1 MIGVDLLKL
10 LLERYG
16 IDPNKVIENNEN
28 VLVKG
33 NYDEIESVIKYLIGE
48 LKISPK
54 NIEKA
59 PSILYFNVSAVRKN
73 VEFLQKQHLYLSFSN
88 VETCLHVL
96 NTDPFQLE
104 ETYNYVKDN
113 YGVEFINKIT
123 SVLRIDVERIKR
135 IEKLGLDK
143 DATLSAAISRLSID
157 DIVADVQ
164 ICRENN
170 VNPKGTVFSKTADE
184 IKDIVKFCRENN
196 IDITDSVFNR
206 TADEIKD
213 IVKVCK
219 ENNVDPKGEVFKRTA
234 DEIKDIVKVC
244 RENNIDPKGSVFS
257 KTADEIKDIVKVC
270 RENNIDPKGNVFS
283 KTADE
288 IKDIIEVCRENN
300 VDITDSVFRRTSDEI
315 KDIVKVC
322 RENNVDLKD
331 NLSVFFKTADK
342 IKDIIDVCREN
353 NVDPKGNVFFKTADE
368 IKDVIEVCRENN
380 IDPKGVVFKRT
391 TDEIKDIVK
400 ICRENN
406 IDPKGNVFKRT
417 ADEIKDIIEFCRENN
432 IDPKGNVSVFRRT
445 ADEIKDIVKVCRK
458 NNTKITGRVFS
469 RTADKLQSS
478 IDFIKVHYDS
488 SYLTPLIIVK
498 DAKHLSKVF
507 PYLDELG
514 VLETVRQSASI
525 LDLPLDDIRE
535 RKKFVDSIGEPMVL
549 ENGKFNSV
557 FGMSRKRYAERVSN
571 VKKNSDGDSYGGK

>member
-10 LLERYG
+10 LLEGYG
-16 IDPNKVIENNEN
+16 IDPNKVIKNNEN

-59 PSILYFNVSAVRKN
+59 PSILYFNVSAIRKN
-73 VEFLQKQHLYLSFSN
+73 VEFLQKQHISFSN

-96 NTDPFQLE
+96 NTEPFQLE
-104 ETYNYVKDN
+104 ETYNYIMDN
-113 YGVEFINKIT
+113 YGVEFINRIT
-123 SVLRIDVERIKR
+123 SVLRFDVERIKK
-135 IEKLGLDK
+135 IEMLGLDK
-143 DATLSAAISRLSID
+143 DATLSATISRLSID

-170 VNPKGTVFSKTADE
+170 VNPKGT
-184 IKDIVKFCRENN
+184 
-196 IDITDSVFNR
+196 
-206 TADEIKD
+206 
-213 IVKVCK
+213 
-219 ENNVDPKGEVFKRTA
+219 
-234 DEIKDIVKVC
+234 
-244 RENNIDPKGSVFS
+244 VFS

-458 NNTKITGRVFS
+458 NNIKITGRVFS

-557 FGMSRKRYAERVSN
+557 FGMSRKRYAKRVSN

>member
-10 LLERYG
+10 LLEGYG
-16 IDPNKVIENNEN
+16 IDPNKVIKNNEN

-48 LKISPK
+48 LKISSK

-59 PSILYFNVSAVRKN
+59 PSILYFNVSAIRKN
-73 VEFLQKQHLYLSFSN
+73 VEFLQKQHISFSN

-96 NTDPFQLE
+96 NTDHFQLE
-104 ETYNYVKDN
+104 ETYNYIMDN
-113 YGVEFINKIT
+113 YGVKYINEIT
-123 SVLRIDVERIKR
+123 SILRVNVERIKE
-135 IEKLGLDK
+135 IEKLALDK
-143 DATLSAAISRLSID
+143 DTTLSAAISRLSID
-157 DIVADVQ
+157 DIVEDVQ

-184 IKDIVKFCRENN
+184 IKDIVKF
-196 IDITDSVFNR
+196 
-206 TADEIKD
+206 
-213 IVKVCK
+213 
-219 ENNVDPKGEVFKRTA
+219 
-234 DEIKDIVKVC
+234 C

-380 IDPKGVVFKRT
+380 IEPKGVVFKRT

-406 IDPKGNVFKRT
+406 IDPNGNVFKRT

-458 NNTKITGRVFS
+458 NNIKITGRVFS

-478 IDFIKVHYDS
+478 INFIKVHYDS

-557 FGMSRKRYAERVSN
+557 FGMSRKRYAKRVSN

>member
-16 IDPNKVIENNEN
+16 IDSNKVIKNNEN

-59 PSILYFNVSAVRKN
+59 PSILYFNVSAIRRN
-73 VEFLQKQHLYLSFSN
+73 VEFLQKQHISFSN

-96 NTDPFQLE
+96 NTEPFQLE
-104 ETYNYVKDN
+104 ETYNYIMDN
-113 YGVEFINKIT
+113 YGVEFINRIT
-123 SVLRIDVERIKR
+123 SILRVNVERIKK
-135 IEKLGLDK
+135 IEKLALDK
-143 DATLSAAISRLSID
+143 DTTLSAAISRLSID

-170 VNPKGTVFSKTADE
+170 VDLKDNVTVFNRTADE
-184 IKDIVKFCRENN
+184 VKDIVKACKENN
-196 IDITDSVFNR
+196 IDPKGTVFNR

-213 IVKVCK
+213 IIEVCRENNVDLKDNAAIFMKTADEIKDIVKVCR
-219 ENNVDPKGEVFKRTA
+219 ENNIDPKGEVFRRTA

-244 RENNIDPKGSVFS
+244 RENNIDPKGDVFRRTADEIKDIVKACKENNIDPKGNVFRRTADEIKDIIDVCRENNVDLKNNATMFMKTADEIKDIVEVCKENNIDPKGNVFR

-270 RENNIDPKGNVFS
+270 RENNVDPKGTVFQR
-283 KTADE
+283 TADE

-300 VDITDSVFRRTSDEI
+300 I
-315 KDIVKVC
+315 
-322 RENNVDLKD
+322 
-331 NLSVFFKTADK
+331 
-342 IKDIIDVCREN
+342 
-353 NVDPKGNVFFKTADE
+353 
-368 IKDVIEVCRENN
+368 
-380 IDPKGVVFKRT
+380 
-391 TDEIKDIVK
+391 
-400 ICRENN
+400 
-406 IDPKGNVFKRT
+406 
-417 ADEIKDIIEFCRENN
+417 
-432 IDPKGNVSVFRRT
+432 
-445 ADEIKDIVKVCRK
+445 
-458 NNTKITGRVFS
+458 KITGSVFS
-469 RTADKLQSS
+469 RAADKLQSS
-478 IDFIKVHYDS
+478 MDFIKEHYDS

-514 VLETVRQSASI
+514 VLGVVRQSASI
-525 LDLPLDDIRE
+525 LELKLDEIRE
-535 RKKFVDSIGEPMVL
+535 RKNFVDSIGEPMVL

-557 FGMSRKRYAERVSN
+557 FGMSRKKYAERVSN

>member
-16 IDPNKVIENNEN
+16 IDPNKVIKNNEN

-33 NYDEIESVIKYLIGE
+33 NYDEIEDVIKYLIGE
-48 LKISPK
+48 LKISSK

-59 PSILYFNVSAVRKN
+59 PSILYFNVSAIRKN
-73 VEFLQKQHLYLSFSN
+73 VEFLQKQHISFSN

-104 ETYNYVKDN
+104 ETYNYIMDN
-113 YGVEFINKIT
+113 YGAKFISEIT
-123 SVLRIDVERIKR
+123 SILSVNVERIKE
-135 IEKLGLDK
+135 IEKLNLDK
-143 DATLSAAISRLSID
+143 DTTLSAAVSRLSID

-170 VNPKGTVFSKTADE
+170 VDLKDNVTVFNRTADE
-184 IKDIVKFCRENN
+184 IKDIIEVCRENN
-196 IDITDSVFNR
+196 VDPKGTVFNR

-213 IVKVCK
+213 IVKVCR
-219 ENNVDPKGEVFKRTA
+219 ENSIDPKGTVFKRTA

-244 RENNIDPKGSVFS
+244 RENNIDLKDNATIFM

-270 RENNIDPKGNVFS
+270 RENNVDPKGTVFLRTADEIKDIVNVCRENSIDPKGTVFQRTADEIKDIVKVCRENNVDPKGNATMFTQ
-283 KTADE
+283 TADE

-300 VDITDSVFRRTSDEI
+300 I
-315 KDIVKVC
+315 
-322 RENNVDLKD
+322 
-331 NLSVFFKTADK
+331 
-342 IKDIIDVCREN
+342 
-353 NVDPKGNVFFKTADE
+353 
-368 IKDVIEVCRENN
+368 
-380 IDPKGVVFKRT
+380 
-391 TDEIKDIVK
+391 
-400 ICRENN
+400 
-406 IDPKGNVFKRT
+406 
-417 ADEIKDIIEFCRENN
+417 
-432 IDPKGNVSVFRRT
+432 
-445 ADEIKDIVKVCRK
+445 
-458 NNTKITGRVFS
+458 KITGSVFS

-478 IDFIKVHYDS
+478 IDFIKEHYDS

-525 LDLPLDDIRE
+525 LGLPLDDIRE
-535 RKKFVDSIGEPMVL
+535 RKKFVDSIGESMVL

>member
-1 MIGVDLLKL
+1 MIGIDLLKL

-16 IDPNKVIENNEN
+16 IDPNKVIKNNEN

-54 NIEKA
+54 NIERA
-59 PSILYFNVSAVRKN
+59 PSILYFNVFAIRKN
-73 VEFLQKQHLYLSFSN
+73 VEFLQKQHISFSN

-104 ETYNYVKDN
+104 ETYNYVRDN
-113 YGVEFINKIT
+113 YGVKSINEIT
-123 SVLRIDVERIKR
+123 SILSVNVERIKE
-135 IEKLGLDK
+135 IEKLNLDK
-143 DATLSAAISRLSID
+143 DTTLSAAISHLSID

-170 VNPKGTVFSKTADE
+170 VDLKDNVTVFNRTADE
-184 IKDIVKFCRENN
+184 IKDIIEVCRENN
-196 IDITDSVFNR
+196 VDPKGNVFLR

-213 IVKVCK
+213 IVKVCR
-219 ENNVDPKGEVFKRTA
+219 ENNVDPKGNVFLRTADEIKDIVKVCRENNVDPKGNVFLRTADEIKDIVKVCRENNVDPKGNVFLRTADEIKDIVKVCRENNVDPKGNVFLRTA

-244 RENNIDPKGSVFS
+244 RENNIDPKGDVF
-257 KTADEIKDIVKVC
+257 
-270 RENNIDPKGNVFS
+270 
-283 KTADE
+283 
-288 IKDIIEVCRENN
+288 
-300 VDITDSVFRRTSDEI
+300 
-315 KDIVKVC
+315 
-322 RENNVDLKD
+322 L
-331 NLSVFFKTADK
+331 
-342 IKDIIDVCREN
+342 
-353 NVDPKGNVFFKTADE
+353 
-368 IKDVIEVCRENN
+368 
-380 IDPKGVVFKRT
+380 
-391 TDEIKDIVK
+391 
-400 ICRENN
+400 
-406 IDPKGNVFKRT
+406 
-417 ADEIKDIIEFCRENN
+417 
-432 IDPKGNVSVFRRT
+432 RT

-458 NNTKITGRVFS
+458 NNIKITGRVFS

-535 RKKFVDSIGEPMVL
+535 RKKIVDSIGEPMVL

-557 FGMSRKRYAERVSN
+557 FGMSRKRYAKRVSN

>member
-10 LLERYG
+10 LLEGYG
-16 IDPNKVIENNEN
+16 IDPNKVIKNNEN

-59 PSILYFNVSAVRKN
+59 PSILYFNVSAIRKN
-73 VEFLQKQHLYLSFSN
+73 VEFLQKQHISFSN

-96 NTDPFQLE
+96 NTEPFQLE
-104 ETYNYVKDN
+104 ETYNYIMDN
-113 YGVEFINKIT
+113 YGVEFINRIT
-123 SVLRIDVERIKR
+123 SVLRFNVERIKK
-135 IEKLGLDK
+135 IEMLGLDK
-143 DATLSAAISRLSID
+143 DATLSATISRLSID

-219 ENNVDPKGEVFKRTA
+219 ENNVVPKGEVFKR
-234 DEIKDIVKVC
+234 
-244 RENNIDPKGSVFS
+244 P
-257 KTADEIKDIVKVC
+257 ADEIKDIVKVC

-458 NNTKITGRVFS
+458 NNIKITGRVFS

-535 RKKFVDSIGEPMVL
+535 RKKIVDSIGEPMVL

-557 FGMSRKRYAERVSN
+557 FGMSRKRYAKRVSN

>member
-10 LLERYG
+10 LLEGYG
-16 IDPNKVIENNEN
+16 IDPNKVIKNNEN

-59 PSILYFNVSAVRKN
+59 PSILYFNVSAIRKN
-73 VEFLQKQHLYLSFSN
+73 VEFLQKQHISFSN

-96 NTDPFQLE
+96 NTEPFQLE
-104 ETYNYVKDN
+104 ETYNYIMDN
-113 YGVEFINKIT
+113 YGVEFINRIT
-123 SVLRIDVERIKR
+123 SILRVNVERIKK
-135 IEKLGLDK
+135 IEKLALDK
-143 DATLSAAISRLSID
+143 DTTLSAAISRLSID

-170 VNPKGTVFSKTADE
+170 VDLKDNVTVFNRTADE
-184 IKDIVKFCRENN
+184 VKDIVKACKENN
-196 IDITDSVFNR
+196 IDPKGTVFNR

-213 IVKVCK
+213 IIEFCR
-219 ENNVDPKGEVFKRTA
+219 ENNVDLKNNVTVFLRTA

-244 RENNIDPKGSVFS
+244 RENNIDPKGAVF
-257 KTADEIKDIVKVC
+257 
-270 RENNIDPKGNVFS
+270 R

-288 IKDIIEVCRENN
+288 IKDIIEVCRKNN
-300 VDITDSVFRRTSDEI
+300 IKITG
-315 KDIVKVC
+315 
-322 RENNVDLKD
+322 
-331 NLSVFFKTADK
+331 SVFF
-342 IKDIIDVCREN
+342 
-353 NVDPKGNVFFKTADE
+353 
-368 IKDVIEVCRENN
+368 
-380 IDPKGVVFKRT
+380 
-391 TDEIKDIVK
+391 
-400 ICRENN
+400 
-406 IDPKGNVFKRT
+406 
-417 ADEIKDIIEFCRENN
+417 
-432 IDPKGNVSVFRRT
+432 
-445 ADEIKDIVKVCRK
+445 
-458 NNTKITGRVFS
+458 

-478 IDFIKVHYDS
+478 IDFIKEHYDS

-507 PYLDELG
+507 SYLDELG

-525 LDLPLDDIRE
+525 LELKLDEIRE
-535 RKKFVDSIGEPMVL
+535 RKNFVDSIGEPMVL

-557 FGMSRKRYAERVSN
+557 FGMSRKKYAERVSN

>member
-16 IDPNKVIENNEN
+16 IDPNKVIKNNEN

-33 NYDEIESVIKYLIGE
+33 NYDEIEDVIKYLIGE

-59 PSILYFNVSAVRKN
+59 PSILYFNVSAIRKN
-73 VEFLQKQHLYLSFSN
+73 VEFLQKQHISFSN

-96 NTDPFQLE
+96 NTEPFQLE
-104 ETYNYVKDN
+104 ETYNYIMDN
-113 YGVEFINKIT
+113 YGVEFINRIT
-123 SVLRIDVERIKR
+123 SILGVNVERIKE
-135 IEKLGLDK
+135 IEKLNLDK
-143 DATLSAAISRLSID
+143 DTTLSAAVSRLSID

-170 VNPKGTVFSKTADE
+170 VDLKDNVTVFNRTADE
-184 IKDIVKFCRENN
+184 IKDIIEVCRENN
-196 IDITDSVFNR
+196 VDPKGNVFLR

-213 IVKVCK
+213 IVKVCR
-219 ENNVDPKGEVFKRTA
+219 ENNVDPKGEVFLRTA

-244 RENNIDPKGSVFS
+244 RENNIDPKGYVF
-257 KTADEIKDIVKVC
+257 
-270 RENNIDPKGNVFS
+270 RR
-283 KTADE
+283 TADE

-300 VDITDSVFRRTSDEI
+300 VDLKNNATMFMKTADEIKDIVEVCKENNIDPKGNVFRKTADEI

-322 RENNVDLKD
+322 RENNL
-331 NLSVFFKTADK
+331 
-342 IKDIIDVCREN
+342 
-353 NVDPKGNVFFKTADE
+353 DPKGTVFQ
-368 IKDVIEVCRENN
+368 
-380 IDPKGVVFKRT
+380 
-391 TDEIKDIVK
+391 
-400 ICRENN
+400 
-406 IDPKGNVFKRT
+406 RT
-417 ADEIKDIIEFCRENN
+417 ADEIKDIIEVCRENN
-432 IDPKGNVSVFRRT
+432 I
-445 ADEIKDIVKVCRK
+445 
-458 NNTKITGRVFS
+458 KITGSVFS
-469 RTADKLQSS
+469 RAADKLQSS
-478 IDFIKVHYDS
+478 MDFIKEHYDS

-507 PYLDELG
+507 SYLDELG

-525 LDLPLDDIRE
+525 LGLKLDEIRE
-535 RKKFVDSIGEPMVL
+535 RKNFVDSIGEPMVL

>member
-10 LLERYG
+10 LLEGYG
-16 IDPNKVIENNEN
+16 IDPNKVIKNNEN

-33 NYDEIESVIKYLIGE
+33 NYGEIESVIKYLIGE

-59 PSILYFNVSAVRKN
+59 PSILYFNVSAIRKN

-113 YGVEFINKIT
+113 YGVKFINRIT
-123 SVLRIDVERIKR
+123 SVLRFDVERIKK
-135 IEKLGLDK
+135 IEMLGLYK
-143 DATLSAAISRLSID
+143 DATLSATISRLSID

-244 RENNIDPKGSVFS
+244 RENNI
-257 KTADEIKDIVKVC
+257 
-270 RENNIDPKGNVFS
+270 
-283 KTADE
+283 
-288 IKDIIEVCRENN
+288 
-300 VDITDSVFRRTSDEI
+300 
-315 KDIVKVC
+315 
-322 RENNVDLKD
+322 
-331 NLSVFFKTADK
+331 
-342 IKDIIDVCREN
+342 
-353 NVDPKGNVFFKTADE
+353 DPKGNVFFKTADE

-458 NNTKITGRVFS
+458 NNIKITGRVFS

-535 RKKFVDSIGEPMVL
+535 RKKIVDSIGEPMVL
-549 ENGKFNSV
+549 
-557 FGMSRKRYAERVSN
+557 
-571 VKKNSDGDSYGGK
+571 

>member
-16 IDPNKVIENNEN
+16 IDPNKVIKNNEN

-33 NYDEIESVIKYLIGE
+33 NYDEIEDVIKYLIGE

-59 PSILYFNVSAVRKN
+59 PSILYFNVSAIRKN
-73 VEFLQKQHLYLSFSN
+73 VEFLQKQHISFSN

-104 ETYNYVKDN
+104 ETYNYIMDN
-113 YGVEFINKIT
+113 YGVEFINRIT
-123 SVLRIDVERIKR
+123 SILGVNVERIKE
-135 IEKLGLDK
+135 IEKLNLDK
-143 DATLSAAISRLSID
+143 DTTLSAAVSRLSID

-170 VNPKGTVFSKTADE
+170 VDL
-184 IKDIVKFCRENN
+184 KDNV
-196 IDITDSVFNR
+196 TVFNR

-213 IVKVCK
+213 IIEVCREKNVDLKDNATIFIKTADEIKDIVKVCR
-219 ENNVDPKGEVFKRTA
+219 ENNIDPNGEVFRRTA

-244 RENNIDPKGSVFS
+244 RENNIDPKGDVFRR
-257 KTADEIKDIVKVC
+257 TADEIKDIVKVC
-270 RENNIDPKGNVFS
+270 KENNVDPNGNVFRR
-283 KTADE
+283 TADE

-300 VDITDSVFRRTSDEI
+300 VDLKNNATMFMKTADEIKDIVEVCKENNIDPKGNVFRKTADEI

-322 RENNVDLKD
+322 RENNL
-331 NLSVFFKTADK
+331 
-342 IKDIIDVCREN
+342 
-353 NVDPKGNVFFKTADE
+353 DPKGTVFQ
-368 IKDVIEVCRENN
+368 
-380 IDPKGVVFKRT
+380 
-391 TDEIKDIVK
+391 
-400 ICRENN
+400 
-406 IDPKGNVFKRT
+406 RT
-417 ADEIKDIIEFCRENN
+417 ADEIKDIIEVCRENN
-432 IDPKGNVSVFRRT
+432 I
-445 ADEIKDIVKVCRK
+445 
-458 NNTKITGRVFS
+458 KITGSVFS
-469 RTADKLQSS
+469 RAADKLQSS
-478 IDFIKVHYDS
+478 MDFIKEHYDS

-514 VLETVRQSASI
+514 VLGTVRQSASI
-525 LDLPLDDIRE
+525 LGLPLDDIRE
-535 RKKFVDSIGEPMVL
+535 RKNFIDSIGEPMVL

>member
-1 MIGVDLLKL
+1 MIGIDLLKL

-16 IDPNKVIENNEN
+16 IDPNKVIKNNEN

-54 NIEKA
+54 NIERA
-59 PSILYFNVSAVRKN
+59 PSILYFNVFAIRKN
-73 VEFLQKQHLYLSFSN
+73 VEFLQKQHISFSN

-104 ETYNYVKDN
+104 ETYNYVRDN
-113 YGVEFINKIT
+113 YGVKSINEIT
-123 SVLRIDVERIKR
+123 SILSVNVERIKE
-135 IEKLGLDK
+135 IEKLNLDK
-143 DATLSAAISRLSID
+143 DTTLSAAISHLSID

-170 VNPKGTVFSKTADE
+170 VDLKDNVTVFNRTADE
-184 IKDIVKFCRENN
+184 IKDIIEVCRENN
-196 IDITDSVFNR
+196 VDPKGNVFLR

-213 IVKVCK
+213 IVKVCR
-219 ENNVDPKGEVFKRTA
+219 ENNVDPKGNVFLRTA

-244 RENNIDPKGSVFS
+244 RENNIDPKGDVF
-257 KTADEIKDIVKVC
+257 
-270 RENNIDPKGNVFS
+270 
-283 KTADE
+283 
-288 IKDIIEVCRENN
+288 
-300 VDITDSVFRRTSDEI
+300 
-315 KDIVKVC
+315 
-322 RENNVDLKD
+322 L
-331 NLSVFFKTADK
+331 
-342 IKDIIDVCREN
+342 
-353 NVDPKGNVFFKTADE
+353 
-368 IKDVIEVCRENN
+368 
-380 IDPKGVVFKRT
+380 
-391 TDEIKDIVK
+391 
-400 ICRENN
+400 
-406 IDPKGNVFKRT
+406 
-417 ADEIKDIIEFCRENN
+417 
-432 IDPKGNVSVFRRT
+432 RT

-458 NNTKITGRVFS
+458 NNIKITGRVFS

-535 RKKFVDSIGEPMVL
+535 RKKIVDSIGEPMVL

-557 FGMSRKRYAERVSN
+557 FGMSRKRYAKRVSN

>member
-16 IDPNKVIENNEN
+16 IDPNKVIKNNEN

-59 PSILYFNVSAVRKN
+59 PSILYFNVSAIRKN
-73 VEFLQKQHLYLSFSN
+73 VEFLQKQHISFSN

-104 ETYNYVKDN
+104 ETYNYIMDN
-113 YGVEFINKIT
+113 YGAKFISEIT
-123 SVLRIDVERIKR
+123 SILRVNVERIKK
-135 IEKLGLDK
+135 IEKLDLDK
-143 DATLSAAISRLSID
+143 DITLSAAISLLSIEN
-157 DIVADVQ
+157 IIADVQ

-170 VNPKGTVFSKTADE
+170 VK
-184 IKDIVKFCRENN
+184 
-196 IDITDSVFNR
+196 ITSTVFNR

-213 IVKVCK
+213 IIDVCK
-219 ENNVDPKGEVFKRTA
+219 ENNVAQKGTVFFRTADEIKDIIETCRENNVDITDSVFRRSTNEIEDIIEVCQENNIDITDSVFRRSTDEIKNIIEVCRENNIDPKGIVFKRTA

-244 RENNIDPKGSVFS
+244 RENNIDPKGTVF
-257 KTADEIKDIVKVC
+257 E
-270 RENNIDPKGNVFS
+270 
-283 KTADE
+283 
-288 IKDIIEVCRENN
+288 
-300 VDITDSVFRRTSDEI
+300 
-315 KDIVKVC
+315 
-322 RENNVDLKD
+322 
-331 NLSVFFKTADK
+331 
-342 IKDIIDVCREN
+342 
-353 NVDPKGNVFFKTADE
+353 
-368 IKDVIEVCRENN
+368 
-380 IDPKGVVFKRT
+380 
-391 TDEIKDIVK
+391 
-400 ICRENN
+400 
-406 IDPKGNVFKRT
+406 
-417 ADEIKDIIEFCRENN
+417 
-432 IDPKGNVSVFRRT
+432 
-445 ADEIKDIVKVCRK
+445 
-458 NNTKITGRVFS
+458 

-478 IDFIKVHYDS
+478 IDFIKEHYDS

-525 LDLPLDDIRE
+525 LGLKLDEIRE
-535 RKKFVDSIGEPMVL
+535 RKNFVDSIGEPMVL

-557 FGMSRKRYAERVSN
+557 FGMSRKKYAELVSN